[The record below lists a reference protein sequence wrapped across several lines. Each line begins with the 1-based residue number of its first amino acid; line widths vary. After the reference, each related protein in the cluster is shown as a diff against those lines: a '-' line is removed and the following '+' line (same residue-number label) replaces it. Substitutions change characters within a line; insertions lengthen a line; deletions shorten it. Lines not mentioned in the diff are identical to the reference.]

1 MAQIIDSSEVQKL
14 IDDALAAR
22 EEQDRYYQATD
33 DSLLRAQKNM
43 GLAERQLAKY
53 ELQIKSIAQP
63 MANWMDSTKAVVLG
77 LAGTREATDE
87 NTRMLP
93 RYGIQ
98 IAKLLIW
105 KKKHMQ
111 FMKDEQVMYNKN
123 KENFSLL
130 MRAYQ
135 GLRLSI
141 LKIFSAAYSMTMAF
155 AAAAVIFG
163 VLSLALQGTDSALF
177 QFYESLDPM
186 NQMLAILSGMGVI
199 IYAFG
204 GTLGLVAA
212 AVAGFAAVLSG
223 TLSPALSV
231 VTALVS
237 GILLAIA
244 AMIAGIASAP
254 VLIGIAIVTIL
265 TLIYRFRKEIYE
277 FFDGLGEAIWNM
289 TFGPIIRGLKRLA
302 AMVRTFKADPMGSL
316 RGMART
322 GVGLARNAANQISS
336 QDNSTTNIYITG
348 SNSRGSD
355 EQLATAIS
363 RELTSSKRR
372 RGGGLTQGALP

>member
-1 MAQIIDSSEVQKL
+1 MVQIIDSSEVKKM
-14 IDDALAAR
+14 IDEALAAR

-43 GLAERQLAKY
+43 GLAERELAKY
-53 ELQIKSIAQP
+53 KLQIRSIAQP
-63 MANWMDSTKAVVLG
+63 MANWIDSTKAVVGG
-77 LAGTREATDE
+77 LAGTRDATDK
-87 NTRMLP
+87 TIRILP

-98 IAKLLIW
+98 IARLLIW

-111 FMKDEQVMYNKN
+111 YMKDEQVMYNLH
-123 KENFSLL
+123 KESFSPL

-135 GLRLSI
+135 GLRLSV
-141 LKIFSAAYSMTMAF
+141 LKIGSAAYSMTMAF

-212 AVAGFAAVLSG
+212 AVAGFALVLSG

-237 GILLAIA
+237 GMLLAVA
-244 AMIAGIASAP
+244 AVAFGIASAP

-265 TLIYRFRKEIYE
+265 TLVYRFRKEIYN
-277 FFDGLGEAIWNM
+277 FFKGLGEAIWDM
-289 TFGPIIRGLKRLA
+289 TFGPIIRGLKWLVEA
-302 AMVRTFKADPMGSL
+302 VKKFKANPMGSL
-316 RGMART
+316 RGMAST
-322 GVGLARNAANQISS
+322 GIGLARNAANQISS

>member
-1 MAQIIDSSEVQKL
+1 MARIIDSSEVQKL

-22 EEQDRYYQATD
+22 EKQDRYYQATD
-33 DSLLRAQKNM
+33 EALLRTQRNM

-111 FMKDEQVMYNKN
+111 YMKDEQVMYNQH
-123 KENFSLL
+123 KESFSPL

-135 GLRLSI
+135 GLRLSV
-141 LKIFSAAYSMTMAF
+141 LKIGSAAYSMTMAF

-223 TLSPALSV
+223 TLSPALSI

-244 AMIAGIASAP
+244 ALIAGIASAP

-265 TLIYRFRKEIYE
+265 TLIYRFRKEIYD
-277 FFDGLGEAIWNM
+277 FFDGLGETIWNM
-289 TFGPIIRGLKRLA
+289 TFAPIARGLNELA
-302 AMVRTFKADPMGSL
+302 AMVKRFRTNPMGTL
-316 RGMART
+316 RNMASA